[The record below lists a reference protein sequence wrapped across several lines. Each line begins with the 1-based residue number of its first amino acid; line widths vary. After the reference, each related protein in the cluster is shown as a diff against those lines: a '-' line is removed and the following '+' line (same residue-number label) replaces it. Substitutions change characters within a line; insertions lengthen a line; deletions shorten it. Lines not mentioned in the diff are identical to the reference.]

1 MSLGREVCIPTIRK
15 HLTSGLTSLEDDL
28 FSGSFWNFF
37 SSFLIFFYLLTGLL
51 LSFPGNLT
59 LDVRVLEENRQSLIL
74 ACRHRHPRF
83 KLRENIIPSNSVVIE
98 YSRNSSTSQP
108 ILPPGEYVIYMAKL
122 FSIIS
127 HNLFFQ
133 RA

>member
-1 MSLGREVCIPTIRK
+1 MSLGREVCIPTTRK
-15 HLTSGLTSLEDDL
+15 HLTCGLTSLEGDL

-37 SSFLIFFYLLTGLL
+37 SSFLIFFYLLPGLL

-59 LDVRVLEENRQSLIL
+59 VDVRVLEGNRQSLIL

-83 KLRENIIPSNSVVIE
+83 KLRENIIPSNSAVIE

-108 ILPPGEYVIYMAKL
+108 ILLPGEYVIYMAKL